1 MEISRP
7 EEVVVWSSLAGA
19 CLVGWSS
26 SAGAAL
32 VCQGESSWQRE
43 WSCPSEELVS
53 GVYVQPWVMWVL

>member
-7 EEVVVWSSLAGA
+7 EEVVV
-19 CLVGWSS
+19 WSS